1 MGKVSGLGVEASRWQ
16 CFERAF
22 IELLAVAHVPG
33 AGQDGHLAI
42 VRVRMRGEL
51 VSSREFQTDRIGAGL
66 RRIAHEV
73 RLLDAA
79 QRQAALRFKFYFCGR
94 YSDGLR
100 FDLSMKPANSGG
112 KYQATQH
119 KSQGQA
125 PNWNGARGEQK
136 RPHCI
141 SLSSSLSSQCPARV
155 QAAGRATRHA
165 CESPVRRAC

>member
-66 RRIAHEV
+66 GRIAHEL

-79 QRQAALRFKFYFCGR
+79 QRQAALRFKFYFRGR
-94 YSDGLR
+94 YSNGLR
-100 FDLSMKPANSGG
+100 FDLSMKAANGGG

-125 PNWNGARGEQK
+125 PSWNGARGEQE

-141 SLSSSLSSQCPARV
+141 SLSSQCSARV

-165 CESPVRRAC
+165 CESPVRRVC